1 MFGGKKKEKKAEI
14 PESFT
19 LIDQG
24 TIVQGNIDTTG
35 RIQIHG
41 VVKGNLNVN
50 GVVEVAESGL
60 IECEYI
66 KADEVKIVGHVKAN
80 IETKGRLEI
89 WKRGKLEG
97 NVRAGILDIEEGAI
111 FIGSSNMGPGSDA
124 ASLPETTTKELEEKK
139 ELFSD

>member
-1 MFGGKKKEKKAEI
+1 MFGGKKKENKVEV

-60 IECEYI
+60 IEGEYV

-80 IETKGRLEI
+80 IDTKGRLEI

-111 FIGSSNMGPGSDA
+111 FIGSSNMGSSTET
-124 ASLPETTTKELEEKK
+124 ASLPETTKKELEEKK

>member
-1 MFGGKKKEKKAEI
+1 MFGGKKKENKVEI

-24 TIVQGNIDTTG
+24 TIVQGNIDITG

-41 VVKGNLNVN
+41 IIKGNLNVN

-60 IECEYI
+60 IEGEYV

-80 IETKGRLEI
+80 IDAKGRLEI

-111 FIGSSNMGPGSDA
+111 FIGSSNMGPSMDN
-124 ASLPETTTKELEEKK
+124 ASLPETTKKELEEKK

>member
-1 MFGGKKKEKKAEI
+1 MFRKKEEKTSEI
-14 PESFT
+14 PETFT

-24 TIVQGNIDTTG
+24 TIVQGNLDVTG

-41 VVKGNLNVN
+41 IVKGNLTVK

-60 IECEYI
+60 IDGEYVR
-66 KADEVKIVGHVKAN
+66 ADEVKIVGHIKAN
-80 IETKGRLEI
+80 VDAKGRLEI
-89 WKRGKLEG
+89 WKRGRLEG

-111 FIGSSNMGPGSDA
+111 FIGSSSMGSEA
-124 ASLPETTTKELEEKK
+124 ASLPDAAKEIEEPK

>member
-1 MFGGKKKEKKAEI
+1 MFRKKEETKSEL
-14 PESFT
+14 PETFT

-24 TIVQGNIDTTG
+24 TIVQGNLDVTG

-41 VVKGNLNVN
+41 IIKGNLTVK

-60 IECEYI
+60 IDGEYVR
-66 KADEVKIVGHVKAN
+66 ADEVKIVGHVKAN
-80 IETKGRLEI
+80 VDAKGRLEI
-89 WKRGKLEG
+89 WKRGRLEG

-111 FIGSSNMGPGSDA
+111 FIGSSNMGSPTET
-124 ASLPETTTKELEEKK
+124 ASLPGASKESEEPK